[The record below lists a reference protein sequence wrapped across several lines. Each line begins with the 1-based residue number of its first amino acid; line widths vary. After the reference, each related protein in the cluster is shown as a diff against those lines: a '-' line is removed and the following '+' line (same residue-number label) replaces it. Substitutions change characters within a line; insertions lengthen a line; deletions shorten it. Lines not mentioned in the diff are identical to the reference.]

1 MIYIFTKCRLD
12 RVNEHK
18 VPPFGSDAQRQIA
31 RLHNLR
37 LTLDRIQPERSYPR
51 KYYQRIPK
59 YRSIHNMAGELA
71 ETINDLVDHLQEI
84 AEPADVLIF
93 PARQAGLLQTSTSA
107 G

>member
-59 YRSIHNMAGELA
+59 YRSSHNMAGELA